1 MTEPWSYTDED
12 GVTLA
17 LIPCGERH
25 AELRVS
31 TDTLA
36 AGVCVGPGRPAE
48 LVTELY
54 KASGQRPP
62 VILDRPGDPAAEI
75 CFFAAGAD
83 LRFFAEGGRIEVR
96 NKTGGGVSGQAF
108 PVAGIRDLA
117 ARLAVLCDEA
127 EDEPD
132 PAEVDD
138 LAAVL
143 MEPGVMGLD
152 GARPL
157 ARRILAAGYTR
168 EAGS

>member
-1 MTEPWSYTDED
+1 VTGWPWVYADRDGDELTIDEAGGQAHVCTDED
-12 GVTLA
+12 GAVVTRDGLPLVA
-17 LIPCGERH
+17 AKLYE
-25 AELRVS
+25 
-31 TDTLA
+31 A
-36 AGVCVGPGRPAE
+36 AGMGA
-48 LVTELY
+48 
-54 KASGQRPP
+54 P

-75 CFFAAGAD
+75 WFFAAGAD
-83 LRFFAEGGRIEVR
+83 LRFFAEDGRIEVR

-108 PVAGIRDLA
+108 PVAVIRDLA